1 MLSISD
7 AVVARP
13 PVKGEVGFRLTIPHL
28 AVNAGERI
36 GLIGP
41 SGSGKS
47 TVLELIA
54 LLLWPTSVE
63 RFTIMDHDAVSLLRK
78 RDRDGLTRIRGGSIA
93 YAPQNGG
100 LLPYLSV
107 FENARLAAR
116 LAGKTNRD
124 AEISEHAER
133 LGIQHLLQK
142 KPASLSGGERHR
154 ASLLRMSAVG
164 APLIMAD
171 EPTAALDRKTAIGVI
186 EQLTETAAASNA
198 SLICASHDVPLLEEY
213 GFEILAVD
221 VQEDADRVERRA
233 KLTERSS
240 IGASS

>member
-1 MLSISD
+1 MLSITD
-7 AVVARP
+7 AEVARP
-13 PVKGEVGFRLTIPHL
+13 PVKGEMGFRLTVPQL
-28 AVNAGERI
+28 ALQAGERI

-54 LLLWPTSVE
+54 LLLWPSSV
-63 RFTIMDHDAVSLLRK
+63 RKFSILDHDAVPLLKK
-78 RDRDGLTRIRGGSIA
+78 RDRDGLTRIRGQSIA

-116 LAGKTNRD
+116 LAGKEERD
-124 AEISEHAER
+124 TEIYEHAKR

-186 EQLTETAAASNA
+186 EQLTETASSSNA
-198 SLICASHDVPLLEEY
+198 SLICASHDVPLLEQY
-213 GFEILAVD
+213 GFEILSVE
-221 VQEDADRVERRA
+221 VEEDADRIERHARLSERPA
-233 KLTERSS
+233 RSS
-240 IGASS
+240 LA